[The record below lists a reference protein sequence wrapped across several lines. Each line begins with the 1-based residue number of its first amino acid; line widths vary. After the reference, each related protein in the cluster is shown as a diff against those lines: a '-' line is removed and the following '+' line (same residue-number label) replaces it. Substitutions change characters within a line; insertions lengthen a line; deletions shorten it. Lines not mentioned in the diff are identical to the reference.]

1 MARGGALLSVACL
14 LLLTGVD
21 SWSRKAEPEAEV
33 KANANTSTPE
43 AEPAAAHFN
52 TYWRVG

>member
-1 MARGGALLSVACL
+1 MARGGALLVAACVL
-14 LLLTGVD
+14 LSGVD
-21 SWSRKAEPEAEV
+21 AWGRKAEPEAEV